1 MTEPAKRDSS
11 GFELISSDESERI
24 ITSANY
30 SGGSGFHLK
39 YDQTSTP
46 KEFKLTKDGIS
57 WTQGSANYTTSL
69 SKLAAVE
76 TAFQSIRDP
85 PNAFTLKIDDTILLD
100 DGSRQAS
107 IDSSGFRYED
117 PVDPTLYN
125 MNFDANSMTMY
136 FNDTRV
142 PNNNFQ
148 TLIRPEYINI
158 EDYATNPSIPV
169 LTNIRGGRIYLQQ
182 LAFPGRTNEI
192 LPNSITLTNGGFL
205 TSLSGGI
212 VNVSA
217 PGQGNSLM
225 GPSAVYVTQT
235 GTGGINNAALYLNNN
250 SNIAS
255 NFVCT
260 EIYRDRQS
268 AGVAGDKLY
277 QQSVFGR
284 DNPGNKQEYTRITHT
299 IRNPSNNAEDGSIE
313 MGCLVNGAY
322 TNFIQLNGNDD
333 PNGEVNV
340 LKTLDLTG
348 ATAGVVKVSGSSS
361 TNMTLDTTS
370 AVGNGSIILNTK
382 AGVDGAG
389 TGLILNGNTLISD
402 NAGGNSGL
410 HLAVTINNVVYKIK
424 LEHV

>member
-46 KEFKLTKDGIS
+46 KEFKLTRDGIS

-85 PNAFTLKIDDTILLD
+85 PNGFTLKIDDTILLD

-117 PVDPTLYN
+117 PVDPTLFN
-125 MNFDANSMTMY
+125 MTFDANLMTMY
-136 FNDTRV
+136 FNDTRL
-142 PNNNFQ
+142 PNNSFQ

-158 EDYATNPSIPV
+158 EDYATNPLIPV
-169 LTNIRGGRIYLQQ
+169 LTNIRGGRIFLQQ

-192 LPNSITLTNGGFL
+192 LPNSITMTNGGFV
-205 TSLSGGI
+205 TSISGGI

-217 PGQGNSLM
+217 TGQGNTLM
-225 GPSAVYVTQT
+225 GASALYVNQT
-235 GTGGINNAALYLNNN
+235 GTGGNNNAALYLNNN
-250 SNIAS
+250 STTAS

-260 EIYRDRQS
+260 EIYRDR
-268 AGVAGDKLY
+268 GVGAAGDKLY
-277 QQSVFGR
+277 QQSVYGR
-284 DNPGNKQEYTRITHT
+284 DSPGNKQEYTRITHT
-299 IRNPSNNAEDGSIE
+299 IRQPSNNAEDGSIE
-313 MGCLVNGAY
+313 MGCMVNGTY

-348 ATAGVVKVSGSSS
+348 ATAGLIKVSGSSS

-370 AVGNGSIILNTK
+370 AVGDGSIILNTK

-402 NAGGNSGL
+402 SAGGSSGF
-410 HLAVTINNVVYKIK
+410 HLVVTINNAVYKIK
-424 LEHV
+424 LESP